1 MWPHK
6 HCFLTVYLHMPPQT
20 ISSWLNMSKD
30 CRYFAAYLLSAII
43 NTNCLYME
51 LWQLRKNI
59 SGATKKELM
68 ALMVF
73 ESTKFLTRYAEMSEP
88 QDQPWAWPHLPIPAV
103 TCRRVPH
110 GGCLPPLTFAQASK
124 CSIQVG
130 Y

>member
-1 MWPHK
+1 
-6 HCFLTVYLHMPPQT
+6 
-20 ISSWLNMSKD
+20 MSKD

-73 ESTKFLTRYAEMSEP
+73 ESTKFLTRYAEMSEL
-88 QDQPWAWPHLPIPAV
+88 QDQP
-103 TCRRVPH
+103 
-110 GGCLPPLTFAQASK
+110 
-124 CSIQVG
+124 
-130 Y
+130 